1 MHERRLSP
9 LSQSLLANRGSE
21 EELTRAVEAWLGPG
35 IHISATGLKIDRELS
50 FEEWL
55 AGLKKLLNMSGA
67 LGMPITRSVTAVVAP

>member
-21 EELTRAVEAWLGPG
+21 EELTRAVEAWLGPD

-67 LGMPITRSVTAVVAP
+67 LGMPIPRSVTAVVAP